1 MCTVARACTVVHAV
15 MQCWL
20 VSNSRVT
27 QRYPNT
33 ACRLCESVSMTGFS
47 GYSVCFYESVWLVTH
62 CMLYVCDWLSQH
74 VVKRA

>member
-47 GYSVCFYESVWLVTH
+47 GYSVCFYGH